1 MGCSA
6 GFVGEVSEEL
16 LHDVP
21 CALASPSVE
30 AMLRAM
36 QCLGLS
42 RLCSHPHVVVG
53 LVNRSA
59 EVKVVLS
66 YELPR
71 DKGDLLVEKANA
83 RRIVE

>member
-1 MGCSA
+1 VGCSA
-6 GFVGEVSEEL
+6 GFVEKISEEL

-21 CALASPSVE
+21 CALAGPSVE

-53 LVNRSA
+53 LVTALQR
-59 EVKVVLS
+59 
-66 YELPR
+66 
-71 DKGDLLVEKANA
+71 
-83 RRIVE
+83 